1 MKFIEI
7 AKGSPSHR
15 HTIIPLSDLKNYLEP
30 EKELYRSYYT
40 HDDKILEHKKLY
52 KTVKG
57 YDGMMFL
64 DQITLDIDKGNDTD
78 EGVLYRTQSFVEM
91 LGEDWKLD
99 RNELRI
105 WYSGRGYHLTFPD
118 IFRFEPSPF
127 IADEVKATLTK
138 YFPEMDS
145 MPLMKTGLIRVG
157 FSYNEKTKRYKTP
170 LSAGELFSLKAENII
185 ELSKTFG
192 LRKVEHDRMSSVP
205 DYSHLKVVKVSKKK
219 KESEER
225 EEPTRI
231 VTCAQTM
238 FDQGA
243 AMQDADPGRHKV
255 LLRLVGSWRM
265 AGMSYKGVMALAQAW
280 NDGSL
285 PDIDLEKH
293 VKYNWDKGYTPGCED
308 EIRLKFCSDKC
319 IHFKAKNY
327 VTEVL
332 DSKTMEEGFT
342 DFMKKDFSRTS
353 FDLNEVYKLREGQ
366 TYRMYPGEHIIIL
379 GETKLGKTAFAQ
391 NICVK
396 LPRMRILYLSLEVN
410 DRLLFRRFIQIAYGM
425 TKGEVMEHYQK
436 GGESLI
442 DRIEHIQVMTTAP
455 ELDNI
460 ERLIKR
466 YRPQIVVIDTMDGIQ
481 VKKYNDGNAKTEQLG
496 NQLKRIAQETDTIIM
511 SVHHISKSSS
521 VNDRGEQKE
530 LTIHSGKG
538 SSAVEQ
544 KADRVIAVEGSLQ
557 TNVRL
562 IRSLGTRDD
571 ESFAI
576 QVQFNANT
584 TFTMEQLF

>member
-1 MKFIEI
+1 M
-7 AKGSPSHR
+7 
-15 HTIIPLSDLKNYLEP
+15 IIPLSELKNHLEP

-40 HDDKILEHKKLY
+40 YDDKILEHRKLY

-57 YDGMMFL
+57 YEGMMFL
-64 DQITLDIDKGNDTD
+64 DQITIDIDKKEDTD
-78 EGVLYRTQSFVEM
+78 DGVLYRTQMFVER
-91 LGEDWKLD
+91 LWEDWKLD
-99 RNELRI
+99 RNEIRI
-105 WYSGRGYHLTFPD
+105 WYSGRGYHITFPD

-127 IADEVKATLTK
+127 IADEVKNTLTK

-145 MPLMKTGLIRVG
+145 MPLMKPGLIRVG
-157 FSYNEKTKRYKTP
+157 FSYNSKTKRYKTP
-170 LSAGELFSLKAENII
+170 LSAGELFSLRAEEII
-185 ELSKTFG
+185 KLSETFG
-192 LRKVEHDRMSSVP
+192 FRKVEHDRMSEVP
-205 DYSHLKVVKVSKKK
+205 DYSSFKVSKVSRKK

-243 AMQDADPGRHKV
+243 AASEGDRHKILV
-255 LLRLVGSWRM
+255 RLVGSWRL
-265 AGMSYKGVMALAQAW
+265 AGMSYKATLALAQSW
-280 NDGSL
+280 NNGSL
-285 PDIDLEKH
+285 PDYDLEKH

-353 FDLNEVYKLREGQ
+353 FDLTECYKLRDGQ
-366 TYRMYPGEHIIIL
+366 SYRIYPGEHIIIL
-379 GETKLGKTAFAQ
+379 GETKLGKTAWAQ
-391 NICVK
+391 NLCVK

-466 YRPQIVVIDTMDGIQ
+466 YHPQIVVIDTMDGIQ

-511 SVHHISKSSS
+511 SIHHISKSSS
-521 VNDRGEQKE
+521 INERGEPKE
-530 LTIHSGKG
+530 LNIHSGKG

-544 KADRVIAVEGSLQ
+544 KADRVIAVEGSLS

-576 QVQFNANT
+576 QVQFNANS

>member
-1 MKFIEI
+1 M
-7 AKGSPSHR
+7 
-15 HTIIPLSDLKNYLEP
+15 IIQLSDLKKHLQP
-30 EKELYRSYYT
+30 EQELYRSYYT
-40 HDDKILEHKKLY
+40 YDDKILEHRKLY
-52 KTVKG
+52 KTVRG
-57 YDGMMFL
+57 YEGTMWL
-64 DQITLDIDKGNDTD
+64 DQITIDIDKGKEESDD
-78 EGVLYRTQSFVEM
+78 GVLFRTQSFVER
-91 LGEDWKLD
+91 LYEDWKLD
-99 RNELRI
+99 QNEIRI
-105 WYSGRGYHLTFPD
+105 WYSGRGYHITFPD
-118 IFRFEPSPF
+118 IFRFEPSPY
-127 IADEVKATLTK
+127 IADEVKATLVK

-145 MPLMKTGLIRVG
+145 MPLMKPGLIRVG
-157 FSYNEKTKRYKTP
+157 FSYNSKTKRYKTP
-170 LSAGELFSLKAENII
+170 LSAGELFSLKAEEII
-185 ELSKTFG
+185 KLSEKFG
-192 LRKVEHDRMSSVP
+192 MRKVEHDRMSKVP
-205 DYSHLKVVKVSKKK
+205 DYSELKVVKVTKKK
-219 KESEER
+219 KEEEER
-225 EEPTRI
+225 GESTRV

-243 AMQDADPGRHKV
+243 AAQDADPGRHKV

-265 AGMSYKGVMALAQAW
+265 AGQSYAGTMALAKAW

-285 PDIDLEKH
+285 PDYDLEKH

-308 EIRLKFCSDKC
+308 EIRKKFCDQKC

-342 DFMKKDFSRTS
+342 DFMKKDFSKTS
-353 FDLNEVYKLREGQ
+353 FDLNEIYKLRENQ
-366 TYRMYPGEHIIIL
+366 TYRFYPGEHVIIL

-391 NICVK
+391 NICVG
-396 LPRMRILYLSLEVN
+396 LPRMKILYLSLEVN

-425 TKGEVMEHYQK
+425 TKGEVMEHYEK
-436 GGESLI
+436 GGESLT

-455 ELDNI
+455 DLDNI

-466 YRPQIVVIDTMDGIQ
+466 YHPQIIVIDTMDGIQ
-481 VKKYNDGNAKTEQLG
+481 VKKYSEGTAKTEQLG
-496 NQLKRIAQETDTIIM
+496 NQLKRIAQETDTIII

-521 VNDRGEQKE
+521 LNDRGEPKE

-576 QVQFNANT
+576 SVQFNAGS
-584 TFTMEQLF
+584 TFIMEQLF

>member
-1 MKFIEI
+1 VKYIEI
-7 AKGSPSHR
+7 AKESPNKR
-15 HTIIPLSDLKNYLEP
+15 GIIIPLSDLRNHIEP
-30 EKELYRSYYT
+30 QQELYRSYYT
-40 HDDKILEHKKLY
+40 YDDNILEHRKLY

-57 YDGMMFL
+57 YEGILFL
-64 DQITLDIDKGNDTD
+64 DNIIIDIDKKESTD
-78 EGVLYRTQSFVEM
+78 EDVLFRTQLFVER
-91 LGEDWKLD
+91 LCEDWKFD

-105 WYSGRGYHLTFPD
+105 WYSGRGYHIVFPD
-118 IFRFEPSPF
+118 IFKFNPSPF

-157 FSYNEKTKRYKTP
+157 FSYNAKTKRYKTP
-170 LSAGELFSLKAENII
+170 ISAIELFSLKAEDII
-185 ELSKTFG
+185 KLSETFG
-192 LRKVEHDRMSSVP
+192 IRKVERDRISSVP
-205 DYSHLKVVKVSKKK
+205 DFSHLKVSTVSKKK
-219 KESEER
+219 KEIEGR

-243 AMQDADPGRHKV
+243 AALEGDRHKILV
-255 LLRLVGSWRM
+255 RLVGSWLL
-265 AGMSYKGVMALAQAW
+265 AGMSYKGAKILAESW
-280 NDGSL
+280 NNGSMT
-285 PDIDLEKH
+285 DYDLDKH
-293 VKYNWDKGYTPGCED
+293 FNYNWDKGYTPGCDD

-327 VTEVL
+327 VTEIL
-332 DSKTMEEGFT
+332 DSKTMEESFT
-342 DFMKKDFSRTS
+342 DFMKKDYSRTS
-353 FDLNEVYKLREGQ
+353 FDLTEIYKLRDNQ
-366 TYRMYPGEHIIIL
+366 SYRIYPGEHVIVL

-391 NICVK
+391 NLCVK

-425 TKGEVMEHYQK
+425 TKGEVMEHYEK

-460 ERLIKR
+460 ERLVKR

-481 VKKYNDGNAKTEQLG
+481 VRKYNDGNAKTEQLG
-496 NQLKRIAQETDTIIM
+496 NQLKRIAQETDTIII
-511 SVHHISKSSS
+511 SIHHISKSSS
-521 VNDRGEQKE
+521 VNERGEPKE
-530 LTIHSGKG
+530 LNIHSGKG

-576 QVQFNANT
+576 QVQFNAST